1 MDSLKDIVFYKHNQI
16 STYVNQFVNL
26 TNIQLDN
33 YLNLLSNSSIML
45 EKTYNESNQII
56 INDYNLIKEF
66 ITGQIQEINKI
77 NEVEKVDENN
87 LLLDFFKN
95 KDVYQPIG
103 FNKLKNKAD
112 NQKQINYTKSKTIN
126 QFHLFLKYNKYL
138 IFNNEK
144 EKFTEINTFFE
155 ESQKYLIDKRRRMT
169 ESSGGNSNSNI
180 NGNSNGNSN
189 NNGNSEKK
197 NDDDSKKNEF
207 ELGYDIMEGK
217 LSFSYKFKIKE
228 LDISNELKKIE
239 IFDKGITIIGPL
251 KLVLEPEV
259 KIGFYINFEFQSTIH
274 KQIFN
279 TSKYLKEIKNE
290 EEDDADDERDTK
302 ISVGVCGKG
311 EQSMSVSIGIKE
323 EIKPVL
329 TLYFLAGIQ
338 GLLGSSEIGFK
349 LEINLSKSII
359 TIDRYIIKKSFYI
372 SLFIKMGM
380 ELNLQFY
387 KFKFEIYIFN
397 LKLFG
402 IKGETHEIT
411 KKELAKLLFE
421 LNVLTNKNPAQLY

>member
-1 MDSLKDIVFYKHNQI
+1 
-16 STYVNQFVNL
+16 
-26 TNIQLDN
+26 
-33 YLNLLSNSSIML
+33 
-45 EKTYNESNQII
+45 
-56 INDYNLIKEF
+56 
-66 ITGQIQEINKI
+66 
-77 NEVEKVDENN
+77 
-87 LLLDFFKN
+87 
-95 KDVYQPIG
+95 
-103 FNKLKNKAD
+103 
-112 NQKQINYTKSKTIN
+112 
-126 QFHLFLKYNKYL
+126 
-138 IFNNEK
+138 
-144 EKFTEINTFFE
+144 
-155 ESQKYLIDKRRRMT
+155 
-169 ESSGGNSNSNI
+169 
-180 NGNSNGNSN
+180 
-189 NNGNSEKK
+189 
-197 NDDDSKKNEF
+197 
-207 ELGYDIMEGK
+207 MEGK

-228 LDISNELKKIE
+228 LDISDELKKIK
-239 IFDKGITIIGPL
+239 IFDEGIPLIGPL

-274 KQIFN
+274 KQLFN
-279 TSKYLKEIKNE
+279 TSKYLKEIKD
-290 EEDDADDERDTK
+290 EEDDDDERDTK

-338 GLLGSSEIGFK
+338 GLLGSAEIGFK

-387 KFKFEIYIFN
+387 EFKFEIYIFN